1 MRFDDSMYAQQKK
14 KDWVSQPDEDK
25 REQAHFEDCIGLG
38 HSLWGKTSE
47 QIVKI
52 KDDKQKYVGLH
63 VVTYI
68 WNTPLEFQDIQ
79 CAMPPYKFVYVYLCL
94 VFINK
99 LEITELW
106 S

>member
-1 MRFDDSMYAQQKK
+1 MVRSWSLYHARVLRRMQHEDQEMRFDDGLYAQQKK

-38 HSLWGKTSE
+38 HSLQSKTGE

-68 WNTPLEFQDIQ
+68 
-79 CAMPPYKFVYVYLCL
+79 
-94 VFINK
+94 
-99 LEITELW
+99 
-106 S
+106 